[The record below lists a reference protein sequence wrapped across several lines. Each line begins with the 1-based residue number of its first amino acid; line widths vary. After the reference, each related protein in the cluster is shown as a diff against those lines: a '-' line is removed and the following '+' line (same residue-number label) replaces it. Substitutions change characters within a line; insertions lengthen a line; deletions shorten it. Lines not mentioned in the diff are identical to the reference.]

1 MILEKQKEAIVVTDG
16 DISESIGMSLD
27 LDSAQILMQMLSK
40 NLYSDPI
47 GSTIRECA
55 SNALD
60 SHRRVGVDDPIII
73 SLVLNEQNNAEFSV
87 EDFGIGLDADDVE
100 NIISKYGKSTKRNS
114 TNELGMMG
122 LGFKSPLAYSSSFYF
137 VCRKDGIER
146 KYMMYEGEE
155 VNTIDF
161 LYEKETDQKNGVK
174 VIVPVKRN
182 DTNSFYQKIKS
193 QLAYF
198 ENVYF
203 NVGHDFS
210 AINNKFKIYRDDDFQ
225 YSELAEDS
233 LLHICLDNVYYP
245 IDFNK
250 LGIKNIYTPLGIR
263 FTLSDGL
270 YPTPNRE
277 SLKYTSESIQIIKDK
292 IQKVSDK
299 LISMYNSK
307 SQKFEKFS
315 DVHDHYILSSKNVKI
330 DDDLS
335 IDISGLLSYGTT
347 SLDKPQLK
355 NYQYLNF
362 EKVSNNID
370 NLLQEYKIIYK
381 AQKGKITETKITGND
396 SLIRYRKLSDSE
408 SNFFKY
414 SNRLSEVKK
423 SYLRDKY
430 NNYHSLG
437 TVIRKVRSFSLFQ
450 KDKSIFAAKYSYYEL
465 LGLASVPR
473 SDWRKAIVE
482 FQNLTVDIMNEIVN
496 LDDLIVPIEIVE
508 RLKRT
513 TSSKIRRQKLK
524 GDIIVKVA
532 EPLLKHSSNG
542 NYCKF
547 VSDTWELNSIYK
559 SGKFIIYAHHDDSSK
574 INKLF
579 EISKIIPKITL
590 ITLSSRELKIL
601 EELSLKNVISYNKF
615 MEGDNKA
622 FKRIVT
628 AYLIDKLIR
637 KYSSVFNSST
647 TLDKISK
654 DLNKSVEILYDY
666 KRKYYCNG
674 SDDLYESILEIAENN
689 NLYDSEMY
697 SQYLQTKNNFEKI
710 KNLNKLFQ
718 MVKLNHYAED
728 KYKIEIIVDLFKYYK
743 VKVNIEHYTNSA
755 TDLKVN

>member
-60 SHRRVGVDDPIII
+60 SHRRAGVNDPIIV
-73 SLVLNEQNNAEFSV
+73 SLVLNEQSNAEFSV

-114 TNELGMMG
+114 NTELGMMG

-161 LYEKETDQKNGVK
+161 LYEKETDQRNGVK

-182 DTNSFYQKIKS
+182 DTSLFYEKMKS

-203 NVGHDFS
+203 NVGSAFS
-210 AINNKFKIYRDDDFQ
+210 SINNKFKIYRDDDFQ
-225 YSELAEDS
+225 YSELADDRS
-233 LLHICLDNVYYP
+233 LHICLDNVYYP

-250 LGIKNIYTPLGIR
+250 LGIRNIYSSLGIR

-277 SLKYTSESIQIIKDK
+277 SLKYTSESIQIIKNK

-299 LISMYNSK
+299 LIRMYNSK

-315 DVHDHYILSSKNVKI
+315 DVHNHYMSSSKNVKI

-381 AQKGKITETKITGND
+381 AQKGKITEVKITGND
-396 SLIRYRKLSDSE
+396 SLIRYRNLSDNE

-437 TVIRKVRSFSLFQ
+437 TVIRKVRSFTLFN
-450 KDKSIFAAKYSYYEL
+450 KDKSLFAAKYSYYEL

-473 SDWRKAIVE
+473 SDWRKTIVE
-482 FQNLTVDIMNEIVN
+482 FQNLTVDIMSGIVN
-496 LDDLIVPIEIVE
+496 LDDLIVPTAIVE

-513 TSSKIRRQKLK
+513 TSLKIRRQKLK

-532 EPLLKHSSNG
+532 EPLLKYSSNG

-559 SGKFIIYAHHDDSSK
+559 SGKLIIYTHHDDSNK

-579 EISKIIPKITL
+579 EISKKLTKVTL

-601 EELSLKNVISYNKF
+601 EELNLKNVISYDKF
-615 MEGDNKA
+615 MKGDNKA

-628 AYLIDKLIR
+628 SYLINKLIL
-637 KYSSVFNSST
+637 KYRSIFNASNLLAKVSE
-647 TLDKISK
+647 
-654 DLNKSVEILYDY
+654 DLHNDLTILSNY
-666 KRKYYCNG
+666 KNEYYCNG
-674 SDDLYESILEIAENN
+674 SDILYEGILEVAENN
-689 NLYDSEMY
+689 NLYDSEIY
-697 SQYLQTKNNFEKI
+697 YHYLQTKNKLEKV
-710 KNLNKLFQ
+710 KNLDKLFELLKTNYYSQ
-718 MVKLNHYAED
+718 DQYR
-728 KYKIEIIVDLFKYYK
+728 IEIIVDLFKYYK
-743 VKVNIEHYTNSA
+743 VKVNIEHYTNNT
-755 TDLKVN
+755 TDLKAN